1 MLLFQDSFRLTISS
15 ISVSAGVLLGL
26 PQINFE
32 FTKASRIFEENIL
45 WIYIA
50 LKGGIEQCSKEDNSD
65 PQRGFKKVIFTNF
78 HEDEKAR
85 E

>member
-1 MLLFQDSFRLTISS
+1 MD
-15 ISVSAGVLLGL
+15 
-26 PQINFE
+26 
-32 FTKASRIFEENIL
+32 
-45 WIYIA
+45 IYCSERWNRA
-50 LKGGIEQCSKEDNSD
+50 ECSKEDNSD